1 MKLTPLKVFFAY
13 ISVVLICA
21 LIYVSVPEMFKEKIT
36 LGDSLY
42 FSVVTITTLGYGD
55 LSPISDFGKAI
66 AALEAFLGVVLM
78 GLFLLSVSNQQ
89 IEKEE
94 RKRIDAAKEN
104 LKAQYNAWK
113 QNVIYSLLFLSEPGN
128 GVASDLA
135 EQLTDVNDF
144 REYFKEDNDVRWYA
158 VANNI
163 SSDNYHSN
171 EVIHGLENLQSHIE
185 TFIAVSRI
193 RETEVLKLLT
203 QYVNHLRSLRRRD
216 LDDYDDQKGF
226 MRDLWSI
233 LAQWDF
239 SSGDHGKD
247 ILLDTIDKV

>member
-21 LIYVSVPEMFKEKIT
+21 VIYVSVPEMFKDKIT
-36 LGDSLY
+36 IGDGLY

-55 LSPISDFGKAI
+55 FSPISDSGKAV
-66 AALEAFLGVVLM
+66 AAFEAFLGVVLM
-78 GLFLLSVSNQQ
+78 GLFLLSVSNQL

-104 LKAQYNAWK
+104 LKAQYRAWK
-113 QNVIYSLLFLSEPGN
+113 RNVIYSLLFLSKPGK

-135 EQLTDVNDF
+135 EELTDAHRF
-144 REYFKEDNDVRWYA
+144 RDYFKEDNDARWCA
-158 VANNI
+158 IANNL
-163 SSDNYHSN
+163 SSDSYYSK
-171 EVIHGLENLQSHIE
+171 EIVHGLENLQSQIE
-185 TFIAVSRI
+185 IFIASSRVG
-193 RETEVLKLLT
+193 EAEVLKQLT
-203 QYVNHLRSLRRRD
+203 QYVNHLSSMRRRD

-226 MRDLWSI
+226 MRALWSV

-239 SSGDHGKD
+239 SSGDHNKD
-247 ILLDTIDKV
+247 ILLDTIDKI